1 MKAKAIILISIV
13 FTVFLLG
20 CTTNSLKSGITGTLQ
35 YGEGNCVF
43 DANFRTYTPYS
54 GYVFFVNKAVKD
66 TTSLSLPALLS
77 ISDSTNCNVGKFK
90 QKLEVGVYYL
100 CIRVYLYL
108 HEDNFFTINPNET
121 TEQNFWTFKCI

>member
-1 MKAKAIILISIV
+1 MKSKATIFILIV
-13 FTVFLLG
+13 FTVFLSA

-43 DANFRTYTPYS
+43 DVSFRTYMPYS

-66 TTSLSLPALLS
+66 TSSLSLNELLL
-77 ISDSTNCNVGKFK
+77 ISDSTNCNAGKFK

-100 CIRVYLYL
+100 CIREYLYL
-108 HEDNFFTINPNET
+108 HEDNFFTINSNET
-121 TEQNFWTFKCI
+121 TEQNFWIFKCV